1 MRTSAWMLLTCALAA
16 FAAHQ
21 GAADNKHAAEAVR
34 QAVVY
39 QEPGQFAAWPAN
51 NGIWV
56 WQDEILVGFT
66 LGYYKANDESHS
78 IDAGRPAR
86 AVLARS
92 LDGGETRRTL
102 WETGDRRHRPLGG

>member
-1 MRTSAWMLLTCALAA
+1 MKTAAWMLLTSALAA

-21 GAADNKHAAEAVR
+21 GAPGEKPAAKAVR
-34 QAVVY
+34 HVVVY

-56 WQDEILVGFT
+56 WQDEILVGYT
-66 LGYYKANDESHS
+66 LGYYKANAQSHS
-78 IDAGRPAR
+78 IDVDRPAR

-92 LDGGETRRTL
+92 RDGGETWKL
-102 WETGDRRHRPLGG
+102 EDPENF